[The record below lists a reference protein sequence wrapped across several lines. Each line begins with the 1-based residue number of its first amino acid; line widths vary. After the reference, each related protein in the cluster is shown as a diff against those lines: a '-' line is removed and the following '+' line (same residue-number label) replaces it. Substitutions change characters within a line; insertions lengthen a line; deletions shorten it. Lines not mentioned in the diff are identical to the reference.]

1 MGDGVDLHPTKYGWR
16 LIDGQLEPIAT
27 LLPVA
32 VAPSSLLKLS
42 KCSCKTGCTSS
53 RCSCVKRIAQ
63 CSGYCGCDA
72 SKCEN
77 SYISEEQENI
87 ESRGDTISDFSTKI
101 YICLILIE
109 PGGLSYIIKFNLIV
123 FHIPTNIPI

>member
-1 MGDGVDLHPTKYGWR
+1 MGPDLDLTKYGGR

-32 VAPSSLLKLS
+32 LSSLLNLS

-53 RCSCVKRIAQ
+53 RCSCGKRTVQ
-63 CSGYCGCDA
+63 CSGYCGCET

-77 SYISEEQENI
+77 SNILEEQENLG
-87 ESRGDTISDFSTKI
+87 SDTIIDFEEDSG
-101 YICLILIE
+101 E
-109 PGGLSYIIKFNLIV
+109 ESEEDFES
-123 FHIPTNIPI
+123 F